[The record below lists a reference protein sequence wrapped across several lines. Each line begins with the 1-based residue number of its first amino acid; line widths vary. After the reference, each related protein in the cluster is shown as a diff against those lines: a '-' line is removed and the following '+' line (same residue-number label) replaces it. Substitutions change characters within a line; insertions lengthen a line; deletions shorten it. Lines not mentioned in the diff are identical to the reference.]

1 MQTIFRISSIVAVM
15 AAMLSFCSCDSED
28 VLQEKAIKENP
39 DGSIMLSPG
48 VRTKTAYEGMLTSFE
63 DGDEVG
69 IYAVARKNDKAGAL
83 QEKGNYA
90 DNYRYKY
97 VAASNSFEPIDKKNT
112 IYRYPTG
119 VLDLYVYYPYNT
131 NIVDATAIP
140 HFVFG
145 NQTTKA
151 NYSKADMMAAECI
164 GYKDGLATLEFEK
177 LMSCLEV
184 IVNKRVESG
193 VEGLTLKARDNGSV
207 VNIASGDVLTIDN
220 PQPIRMFLFSETDT
234 EYHYRAHL
242 PAQTAKDGEYFAD
255 VNLKGGA
262 VKKYNNS
269 AALPLQKGILTR
281 YDITLQS
288 RIKVIAGNGG
298 TVSVTAPD
306 KTGNVYNDG
315 KSIEAGAQAIPGWL
329 FKNWEENGR
338 AIGTDNPY
346 TFVSETNRS
355 ITAIFQRGYFKV
367 GTDMTYTNG
376 THPRLGGNG
385 CSVTPTRTYVFETK
399 AQLTAS
405 PGHGFHFSGWTD
417 GNGSSQ
423 RWETAGPSDMTYTA
437 KFSRNSYTVAGSASP
452 AEGGSVSGGGSVLF
466 GDPASLSASSSSG
479 YHFTGWSNG
488 SSSSSISI
496 GEVNDDVY
504 YTAYFEADPVVVP
517 PDPGDGGGGDGGGGG
532 TNPDPD
538 PDPEP
543 PVDPENPDGGETPTP
558 TYCIN
563 CSITGQGTVSGIGCG
578 KKNGPYTLTAH
589 PASGWSSSWTTKQ
602 VTVNGSNVNESVV
615 FTKIPVV
622 DKVTISLS
630 TRKGGAY
637 GPPIVMKTSGSG
649 EMTIGSTCTISTNAQ
664 SYTDEHGVV
673 SYPLF
678 EGWFQG
684 GTIVSTSTSYSF
696 TVGGAASYT
705 AQWAWAR

>member
-298 TVSVTAPD
+298 TVSITAPD

-517 PDPGDGGGGDGGGGG
+517 PDPGDGGGGDGGG

-543 PVDPENPDGGETPTP
+543 PVDPDPIDPP
-558 TYCIN
+558 KDTYCIN
-563 CSITGQGTVSGIGCG
+563 CSITGQGTVSGTGCG
-578 KKNGPYTLTAH
+578 KVNGSYILTAH
-589 PASGWSSSWTTKQ
+589 PASGWSSSWITKQ
-602 VTVNGSNVNESVV
+602 LTVSGGNVNTSVV

-622 DKVTISLS
+622 EKVAISLS

-637 GPPIVMKTSGSG
+637 GPPIIMHASGGG
-649 EMTIGSTCTISTNAQ
+649 EKTIGSTCTISTTAQ
-664 SYTDEHGVV
+664 EYTDEHGVV
-673 SYPLF
+673 SYPMF
-678 EGWFQG
+678 EGWYQG
-684 GTIVSTSTSYSF
+684 GTVVSTSTSYTF
-696 TVGGAASYT
+696 TVAGAASYT

>member
-589 PASGWSSSWTTKQ
+589 PASGWSSSWTTRQ
-602 VTVNGSNVNESVV
+602 VTVNGSNASTSVT
-615 FTKIPVV
+615 FTKIPEPEKTYTITVTFDYDGGGGSNTPQSYQV
-622 DKVTISLS
+622 KEGEIFSETFRAHGKWSNPHISCSVSGASINNGTMASTISFKVTGNANVYVGYTI
-630 TRKGGAY
+630 KPGG
-637 GPPIVMKTSGSG
+637 
-649 EMTIGSTCTISTNAQ
+649 
-664 SYTDEHGVV
+664 
-673 SYPLF
+673 L
-678 EGWFQG
+678 
-684 GTIVSTSTSYSF
+684 
-696 TVGGAASYT
+696 
-705 AQWAWAR
+705 